1 MTIVDAAEPSQSGPP
16 VVIPVAA
23 DGVQRATITL
33 DSYSY
38 TPNHLIVEAGK
49 PVELTLTSVTTI
61 DPAQFYHQRPG
72 GKPIRRTGCE
82 CRQDGHHEIYTD
94 SAWHISHL
102 LRQTSLAVAQP
113 SRQRDGREA
122 GSAIGVATS
131 IETSKQELLR
141 DLLKQVS
148 RLFYTTL
155 VVVPADVRDQVS
167 LGYLFARAADT
178 IADTELIDR
187 PRRLDLLGQL
197 KAQFVSDQIAW
208 AQVREIQ
215 QAVGPIQQNSA
226 ERILLERLED
236 CFRLF
241 QTFSPDDR
249 RRVQRLMTTLTQGM
263 EMDLAVFPGTSA
275 EDLTVLKTL
284 DDLDRYTYYVAG
296 CVGEFW
302 TDLMCAHRKALAS
315 WKVREMS
322 EVGVR
327 FGKGLQLTNIVKDI
341 AHDLQKGR
349 CYVPAPMLAEAGLT
363 ARDLLDQRNRPRFQP
378 VLSKLVRMA
387 VEHLDQGWL
396 YTMAIPRFETR
407 LRLSCMWPILSA
419 GESLKLVMNSPDLL
433 NPAVKVKIPRSKVY
447 QIMALTTF
455 TGACGYVG
463 TAYWGRLRKQ
473 II

>member
-1 MTIVDAAEPSQSGPP
+1 
-16 VVIPVAA
+16 
-23 DGVQRATITL
+23 
-33 DSYSY
+33 
-38 TPNHLIVEAGK
+38 
-49 PVELTLTSVTTI
+49 
-61 DPAQFYHQRPG
+61 
-72 GKPIRRTGCE
+72 
-82 CRQDGHHEIYTD
+82 
-94 SAWHISHL
+94 
-102 LRQTSLAVAQP
+102 
-113 SRQRDGREA
+113 
-122 GSAIGVATS
+122 VATS
-131 IETSKQELLR
+131 IETSRQELLR

-155 VVVPADVRDQVS
+155 VVVPTDVRDQVS
-167 LGYLFARAADT
+167 LAYLFARAADT

-187 PRRLDLLGQL
+187 PRRLDLLSQL

-208 AQVREIQ
+208 VQVREIQ

-236 CFRLF
+236 CFRFF

-263 EMDLAVFPGTSA
+263 EMDLVVFPGTSA
-275 EDLTVLKTL
+275 VELTALKTL

-302 TDLMCAHRKALAS
+302 TDLMCAHRKALAL
-315 WKVREMS
+315 WKVRDMS

-341 AHDLQKGR
+341 AHDLRKGR

-363 ARDLLDQRNRPRFQP
+363 ALDLLDQRNRPRFQP
-378 VLSKLVRMA
+378 VLNQLVRMA

-396 YTMAIPRFETR
+396 YAMAIPRSETR

-419 GESLKLVMNSPDLL
+419 GESLKLVLSSPDLL
-433 NPAVKVKIPRSKVY
+433 SPAVKVKIPRSKVY
-447 QIMALTTF
+447 QIMSLTTF

>member
-1 MTIVDAAEPSQSGPP
+1 M
-16 VVIPVAA
+16 
-23 DGVQRATITL
+23 
-33 DSYSY
+33 
-38 TPNHLIVEAGK
+38 
-49 PVELTLTSVTTI
+49 
-61 DPAQFYHQRPG
+61 
-72 GKPIRRTGCE
+72 
-82 CRQDGHHEIYTD
+82 
-94 SAWHISHL
+94 
-102 LRQTSLAVAQP
+102 
-113 SRQRDGREA
+113 
-122 GSAIGVATS
+122 ATS
-131 IETSKQELLR
+131 IEPCKQELLR

-167 LGYLFARAADT
+167 LAYLFARAADT

-208 AQVREIQ
+208 TQVQEIQ

-226 ERILLERLED
+226 ERSLLERLAD
-236 CFRLF
+236 CFKLF

-249 RRVQRLMTTLTQGM
+249 RRIQRLMTTLTQGM
-263 EMDLAVFPGTSA
+263 EMDLVVFPGTSA
-275 EDLTVLKTL
+275 RDLTILKTL
-284 DDLDRYTYYVAG
+284 DDLDRYTYYAAG

-315 WKVREMS
+315 WKVRDMAEI
-322 EVGVR
+322 GV
-327 FGKGLQLTNIVKDI
+327 
-341 AHDLQKGR
+341 
-349 CYVPAPMLAEAGLT
+349 PMLAEAGLT
-363 ARDLLDQRNRPRFQP
+363 VRDLLDQHNRTRFQP

-396 YTMAIPRFETR
+396 YAMAIPRYETR

-433 NPAVKVKIPRSKVY
+433 NPAVKVKIPRSQVY
-447 QIMALTTF
+447 QIIALTTF

-463 TAYWGRLRKQ
+463 TAYWGHLRKQ
-473 II
+473 IV